1 MTMTVEGTAASGT
14 GGGGTPESKPKGKKK
29 LPKIIAAVVLVAA
42 VGYVAKGKVIKP
54 HYGPHHAAPAGT
66 VDSLGELTVNLSDGH
81 LLQTTIALQL
91 TAVAPPKTIAA
102 DQPQFQ
108 NAAIAVLGAY
118 TYPQLLA
125 PGERSASQTA
135 LLAQFQKIA
144 GDSDGVPAVTAVY
157 YTGFVMQ

>member
-1 MTMTVEGTAASGT
+1 MTMTMEGAAASGT
-14 GGGGTPESKPKGKKK
+14 GGGGTPEPKPKGKK

-42 VGYVAKGKVIKP
+42 VGFVVKGKVVKP
-54 HYGPHHAAPAGT
+54 HYGPHHPAPAGT

-91 TAVAPPKTIAA
+91 TKVAPPKAIAA

-118 TYPQLLA
+118 TYPQLLG
-125 PGERSASQTA
+125 PGGRAASQAA
-135 LLAQFQKIA
+135 LLAQFQKFA
-144 GDSDGVPAVTAVY
+144 GNTDGAPDVTAVY